1 MILPVLLSQ
10 RESERKR
17 GVRCMERERA
27 IETEREK
34 GKRESGEQ
42 GTGGEQEG
50 VVTSREG
57 E

>member
-27 IETEREK
+27 IETERERKERERTESRAQEESRK
-34 GKRESGEQ
+34 G
-42 GTGGEQEG
+42 
-50 VVTSREG
+50 
-57 E
+57 